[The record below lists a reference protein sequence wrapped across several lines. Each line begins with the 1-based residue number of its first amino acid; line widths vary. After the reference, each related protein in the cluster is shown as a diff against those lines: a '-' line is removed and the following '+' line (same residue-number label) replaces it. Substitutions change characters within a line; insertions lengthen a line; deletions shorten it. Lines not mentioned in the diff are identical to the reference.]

1 MTVAP
6 EFDPLS
12 PAMLENPYPVY
23 AELQEKHPVFW
34 HDQVGAWVVTRYADC
49 REILMDTERFV
60 RDPRRVGEA
69 SADSG
74 ASLQSIDE
82 ASQSGLRRLVIGS
95 IHAQNLEEIGRGVR
109 ASIDRILDDV
119 AAKPSF
125 DWMSEVAAPV
135 SATITAEF
143 LGVHEPDP
151 RVFKA
156 IGEGMARK
164 FDADI
169 GEHDAEA
176 ARRTREGFGMLIDS
190 WLNDPGTHGTM
201 LSLKEQAR
209 ELGVPLPVIKN
220 SIGLLFIGS
229 YGTIFA
235 ASGSLAR
242 MVMSRPEVFEQ
253 LGEPGL
259 LGTGVEEFLRY
270 DGPTHATSRVATRDT
285 EVGGVG
291 IKQGD
296 PVFIVLAAAN
306 RDPAQFPAP
315 QELLLDRTP
324 NKHLAFGWGP
334 HSCVGSLFGQLAL
347 GELTRAL
354 HDAPARLRPA
364 GEPTRLRTA
373 TIRSYISLPV
383 TFAA

>member
-95 IHAQNLEEIGRGVR
+95 IHAQNLE
-109 ASIDRILDDV
+109 
-119 AAKPSF
+119 
-125 DWMSEVAAPV
+125 SEVAAPV

>member
-49 REILMDTERFV
+49 REVLMDTGRFV
-60 RDPRRVGEA
+60 RDPRRVGEV

-74 ASLQSIDE
+74 ASLQSLDGS
-82 ASQSGLRRLVIGS
+82 SQGELRRLIIGS
-95 IHAQNLEEIGRGVR
+95 IHSQDVKEIGRGVR
-109 ASIDRILDDV
+109 ASIDRILDGV
-119 AAKPSF
+119 ASKPSF

-169 GEHDAEA
+169 GENDAEA
-176 ARRTREGFGMLIDS
+176 ARRTREGFGMLIDG
-190 WLNDPGTHGTM
+190 WLNSKDTHGTM
-201 LSLKEQAR
+201 LTLKERAD
-209 ELGVPLPVIKN
+209 ELGVPLPAIKN
-220 SIGLLFIGS
+220 SVGLLFIGS

-235 ASGSLAR
+235 ASGSLA
-242 MVMSRPEVFEQ
+242 MMLMSRPEVFEQ
-253 LGEPGL
+253 LREPGL
-259 LGTGVEEFLRY
+259 LGTGIEEFLRY
-270 DGPTHATSRVATRDT
+270 DGPTHATSRVATHDT
-285 EVGGVG
+285 EVGGVAV
-291 IKQGD
+291 KRGD
-296 PVFIVLAAAN
+296 PVFVVLAAAN
-306 RDPAQFPAP
+306 RDPAQFPRP
-315 QELLLDRTP
+315 QELVLDRTP

-347 GELTRAL
+347 GELVRAL
-354 HDAPARLRPA
+354 HDAPAQLRPA
-364 GEPTRLRTA
+364 GEPMRLRT
-373 TIRSYISLPV
+373 TTVRSYISLPV
-383 TFAA
+383 TFEA